1 MTRNLSEAEVNSLLQ
16 NIIRKVDNSRAKVCS
31 YFMPKPP
38 VKLDQF
44 ESLIEIVAHLRGP
57 EGCPWDKEQ
66 DHKTLAPYA
75 IEETYEL
82 VEALEER
89 NDAKTKDELGDVL
102 FQVALHA
109 QLAKERG
116 AFTIQEVLQ
125 NLNEKMVRRH
135 PHVFSD
141 VQVAN
146 TEEVWKNWEKIKKAE
161 KKNNKPIDI
170 PEVLPALQRS
180 YKIGVKTQKMGFDW
194 SKVPEVLD
202 KVKEELQE
210 FEVEYAQ
217 QGRIEEELGDLL
229 FSVAQLV
236 RHCGFEPEQA
246 LRAANRK
253 FIDRFAKMHD
263 LCNERGVSFD
273 SLSLDEKEKLWQ
285 EVKKRQ

>member
-1 MTRNLSEAEVNSLLQ
+1 M
-16 NIIRKVDNSRAKVCS
+16 
-31 YFMPKPP
+31 
-38 VKLDQF
+38 
-44 ESLIEIVAHLRGP
+44 EIVAHLRGP
-57 EGCPWDKEQ
+57 DGCPWDKEQ

-82 VEALEER
+82 VEALEEK
-89 NDAKTKDELGDVL
+89 NDNKTKDELGDVL

-116 AFTIQEVLQ
+116 AFTIREVLQ

-141 VQVAN
+141 TQVSG

-210 FEVEYAQ
+210 FEVEYAKKGQ
-217 QGRIEEELGDLL
+217 TENDSATESRIEEELGDLL

-253 FIDRFAKMHD
+253 FIDRFSKMHE
-263 LCNERGVSFD
+263 LCAERGQSFD
-273 SLSLDEKEKLWQ
+273 ALSLDEKENLWR
-285 EVKKRQ
+285 EVKRKK

>member
-1 MTRNLSEAEVNSLLQ
+1 
-16 NIIRKVDNSRAKVCS
+16 
-31 YFMPKPP
+31 MPKPP

-44 ESLIEIVAHLRGP
+44 ESLMEIVAHLRGP
-57 EGCPWDKEQ
+57 QGCPWDKEQ

-82 VEALEER
+82 VEALEEK
-89 NDAKTKDELGDVL
+89 NDQKTKDELGDVL
-102 FQVALHA
+102 FQVALHT
-109 QLAKERG
+109 QLAQERK
-116 AFTIQEVLQ
+116 AFTIQDVLQ

-141 VQVAN
+141 TQVSG
-146 TEEVWKNWEKIKKAE
+146 TEDVWKNWEKIKKAE
-161 KKNNKPIDI
+161 KKNTKPIDI
-170 PEVLPALQRS
+170 PEVLPALQRA

-194 SKVPEVLD
+194 SKVSEVLD

-210 FEVEYAQ
+210 FEEAFAQ
-217 QGRIEEELGDLL
+217 QGHNKSQSVGSSVPGAVEEELGDLL

-253 FIDRFAKMHD
+253 FINRFTKMHE
-263 LCNERGVSFD
+263 LCAQRGVSFET
-273 SLSLDEKEKLWQ
+273 LNLDEKEKLWT
-285 EVKKRQ
+285 EVKAINKKS